1 MIDGKKMA
9 CIVLTYDSEGDTLRP
24 RGRGAEVNFTPVAA
38 LVPPTRV
45 RQHEVGGFRASV
57 EPRPPSRLPRSI
69 IPPPA
74 RADPCAARAGGG
86 CGCGGGVG
94 L

>member
-1 MIDGKKMA
+1 MH
-9 CIVLTYDSEGDTLRP
+9 L
-24 RGRGAEVNFTPVAA
+24 TPVAA

-45 RQHEVGGFRASV
+45 RQHQVGGFRASV
-57 EPRPPSRLPRSI
+57 QPRPPRRLPRPI

-74 RADPCAARAGGG
+74 RADPCPARAGGG
-86 CGCGGGVG
+86 GGGVG